1 MHNSSLNASR
11 IVINWNFKFELIEKL
26 FSESSG
32 KAFKACYKVLE

>member
-11 IVINWNFKFELIEKL
+11 IVINWNFKFELEKL

-32 KAFKACYKVLE
+32 KAFKVCHKVLE